1 MRRGDSRGEMS
12 HVALNYLL
20 SGKLYFINPGEDICP
35 LYMTHPNYFITQY
48 SAEPIALAGRI
59 GGGCVQRADTGVCPV
74 SLSAR

>member
-1 MRRGDSRGEMS
+1 
-12 HVALNYLL
+12 
-20 SGKLYFINPGEDICP
+20 
-35 LYMTHPNYFITQY
+35 MTHPNYFITQY